1 MKYLVIN
8 LRQLRKKEP
17 IMLVL
22 ILMCSFTA
30 AVILYF
36 SLGMIMHYQENRRR
50 GDINSYEMSV
60 LYNELEQAQR
70 SQNTDFQQK
79 AENYL
84 STEKNL
90 EYMTV
95 GGLRSFLKNVPKAL
109 FMNCNQMIV
118 NSYYDADDVS
128 VEFYDNSGAMGTNNI
143 YLVRFSFH
151 YDEAS
156 GIISPS
162 SKSKDKLIYGDYLN
176 VEDQAYGNH
185 NAVIGI
191 GIYNDLFV
199 KNRKKDKDMG
209 YNVTYDN
216 SYDFSK
222 HTEFTMFGETYH
234 IVGITD
240 GVEIDIPFNSLPDEV
255 PLATFWST
263 CMIFLYDVPVTSQQ
277 EELLQQYLETNYP
290 GTLSVKEMK
299 HTYINASFYTMLIVV
314 LVLVILIAVT
324 NIAVIFRYILMKRKK
339 QIAIFKLCGCRS
351 CTAMFVGE
359 GLLLT
364 VPAFVVGALFYH
376 LLLRPLLR
384 EMFVFMGAA
393 YTPFNLVSVFV
404 LFAMLSLLAL
414 YISIRPIVKQTPAA
428 IWKEEALC

>member
-128 VEFYDNSGAMGTNNI
+128 VE
-143 YLVRFSFH
+143 
-151 YDEAS
+151 
-156 GIISPS
+156 
-162 SKSKDKLIYGDYLN
+162 
-176 VEDQAYGNH
+176 
-185 NAVIGI
+185 
-191 GIYNDLFV
+191 
-199 KNRKKDKDMG
+199 
-209 YNVTYDN
+209 
-216 SYDFSK
+216 
-222 HTEFTMFGETYH
+222 
-234 IVGITD
+234 
-240 GVEIDIPFNSLPDEV
+240 
-255 PLATFWST
+255 
-263 CMIFLYDVPVTSQQ
+263 
-277 EELLQQYLETNYP
+277 
-290 GTLSVKEMK
+290 
-299 HTYINASFYTMLIVV
+299 
-314 LVLVILIAVT
+314 
-324 NIAVIFRYILMKRKK
+324 
-339 QIAIFKLCGCRS
+339 
-351 CTAMFVGE
+351 
-359 GLLLT
+359 
-364 VPAFVVGALFYH
+364 
-376 LLLRPLLR
+376 
-384 EMFVFMGAA
+384 
-393 YTPFNLVSVFV
+393 
-404 LFAMLSLLAL
+404 
-414 YISIRPIVKQTPAA
+414 
-428 IWKEEALC
+428 